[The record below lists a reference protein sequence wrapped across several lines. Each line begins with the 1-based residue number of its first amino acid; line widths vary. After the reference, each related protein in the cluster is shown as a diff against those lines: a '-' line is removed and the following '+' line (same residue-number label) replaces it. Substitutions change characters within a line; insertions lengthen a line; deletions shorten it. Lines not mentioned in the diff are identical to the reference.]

1 MLSLRDKVKMKSSI
15 FRGAK
20 LKLYDKLAKG
30 KISKEELTLKLNQ
43 LQITWKCKISN
54 EIAKIL

>member
-20 LKLYDKLAKG
+20 LKIIECYEVKQQMLIDT
-30 KISKEELTLKLNQ
+30 ISYLK
-43 LQITWKCKISN
+43 
-54 EIAKIL
+54 